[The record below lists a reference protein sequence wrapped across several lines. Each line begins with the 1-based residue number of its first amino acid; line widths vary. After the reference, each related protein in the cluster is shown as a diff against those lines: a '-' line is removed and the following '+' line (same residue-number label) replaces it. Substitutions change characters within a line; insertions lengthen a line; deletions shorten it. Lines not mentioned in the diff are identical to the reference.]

1 MTITPPAPES
11 ADIGVIGI
19 GVMGANLARNLA
31 RHGHDVAIVDV
42 DPAKCTELI
51 TEHGDEGTFIPAADH
66 DQFVQSLRGPR
77 VAIILVPAG
86 DPTEMVI
93 DAMAERM
100 DSGDIL
106 VDGGNSFYL
115 DTLARADRLAPTGIN
130 FIDTGVSGGAE
141 GALTGPS
148 LMPGG
153 STEVY
158 ERVGPMFESIAA
170 RVDGH
175 PCCTHVGPT
184 GSGHFVKMVHNG
196 IEYADM
202 QLISEAYDLLRNAVG
217 LTVPEIRDVFDAWR
231 STELDSFLIDI
242 TTEVLGHTDA
252 DTGRPFVDVVHDA
265 AGSKGT
271 GAWSVQQALSLGVP
285 VPAISAATTARA
297 LSGAEA
303 QRHSVQALDLPAPV
317 PAPVDDRESWIEA
330 IRQALLASKI
340 CAYAQGFHEIATAS
354 HEQEWNIDLAELALI
369 WRGGCIIRARFLD
382 HIADALRDEP
392 SLPTLLAAPWFTE
405 HITSTLPQW
414 RRVVALAANSGVAT
428 PAFATSLGYLDSLR
442 AGRMPTALIQA
453 QRDHF
458 GSHTYRRTD
467 REGVFHTRW
476 EEDDRPEET
485 WS

>member
-158 ERVGPMFESIAA
+158 ERVGPHV
-170 RVDGH
+170 RVDRRPGRRSPLLH
-175 PCCTHVGPT
+175 PCGP
-184 GSGHFVKMVHNG
+184 HR
-196 IEYADM
+196 
-202 QLISEAYDLLRNAVG
+202 Q
-217 LTVPEIRDVFDAWR
+217 
-231 STELDSFLIDI
+231 
-242 TTEVLGHTDA
+242 
-252 DTGRPFVDVVHDA
+252 RPFRQD
-265 AGSKGT
+265 G
-271 GAWSVQQALSLGVP
+271 
-285 VPAISAATTARA
+285 
-297 LSGAEA
+297 A
-303 QRHSVQALDLPAPV
+303 QRHRVRRHA
-317 PAPVDDRESWIEA
+317 
-330 IRQALLASKI
+330 
-340 CAYAQGFHEIATAS
+340 
-354 HEQEWNIDLAELALI
+354 
-369 WRGGCIIRARFLD
+369 
-382 HIADALRDEP
+382 AD
-392 SLPTLLAAPWFTE
+392 
-405 HITSTLPQW
+405 Q
-414 RRVVALAANSGVAT
+414 
-428 PAFATSLGYLDSLR
+428 
-442 AGRMPTALIQA
+442 
-453 QRDHF
+453 
-458 GSHTYRRTD
+458 
-467 REGVFHTRW
+467 
-476 EEDDRPEET
+476 
-485 WS
+485 